1 MGRGGTFLFA
11 ECFSSILVIASVVWS
26 GLIAPYRLNIV
37 NGLTGGHQ
45 SSLKLSTF
53 EGWQFFL
60 TICFLSIIGI
70 LVFCL
75 IWSDRPI
82 LSEHCKWGNGGRQCN
97 LGVRSSNQKLRSS
110 EWGKV
115 FYFFLIRQVYFS
127 ASIQITNIHVF
138 PNSFHSFHKNVENYW
153 KLPNSFHSFHKI
165 LVSWTEVNPFP
176 FCENCENYWVVF
188 NSFRHACENC
198 ENDWE
203 KRTTFVAIFPMT
215 GQGDICI
222 CVYIYIYK
230 YMYAPHAEH
239 CATWN
244 RDIE

>member
-1 MGRGGTFLFA
+1 MGEGGGYQSSLKLSTFEGDSFFWRFGFRSPLSASLFFFLWSGLIAPIPSQLCKWENGGHQSNLELMGRGGTFLFD

-110 EWGKV
+110 EWG
-115 FYFFLIRQVYFS
+115 FFFS
-127 ASIQITNIHVF
+127 
-138 PNSFHSFHKNVENYW
+138 
-153 KLPNSFHSFHKI
+153 
-165 LVSWTEVNPFP
+165 
-176 FCENCENYWVVF
+176 
-188 NSFRHACENC
+188 
-198 ENDWE
+198 
-203 KRTTFVAIFPMT
+203 
-215 GQGDICI
+215 
-222 CVYIYIYK
+222 
-230 YMYAPHAEH
+230 
-239 CATWN
+239 
-244 RDIE
+244 